1 MAKPAVSVFMDV
13 EDPVNPAADSAALD
27 FASLFSEAGIRG
39 SFCLTGDKCRTLLER
54 GRLDVADAYR
64 PHCLGLH
71 TNGHSRHPS
80 TMELLADLSFEDGCV
95 AAFEEELKGFEAFQ
109 DLFGGSP
116 TFWGGAGNTWSPE
129 ITDALKRLGI
139 PAFSYALTAVP
150 NHAVHRF
157 NGLVALPQT
166 VSVSEDAWTDDPNAG
181 TKALERIQSF
191 EGPWLGVFVGHPTR
205 FRHVDYWDLAYYAGQ
220 TPPQPVLTAEQPP
233 ERYEEAKGRLRSFLK
248 ELQGLATV
256 VGVDEALAL
265 PWNFRAPNER
275 EHAFFR
281 THTAENIRNA
291 ARWPIHRPNLDPDL
305 IVAKTLAL
313 EESLAIGQA

>member
-1 MAKPAVSVFMDV
+1 MAKLAVSVFMDV
-13 EDPVNPAADSAALD
+13 EDPVNPAADDAALD
-27 FASLFSEAGIRG
+27 FASLFSEVGIRG

-95 AAFEEELKGFEAFQ
+95 AAYDEELKGFEAFQ
-109 DLFGGSP
+109 NLLGQSP

-139 PAFSYALTAVP
+139 PAFTYALTAVP
-150 NHAVHRF
+150 NHAVHHF

-166 VSVSEDAWTDDPNAG
+166 VSVGEDVWADDPAVG
-181 TKALERIQSF
+181 EEALARIRDF

-220 TPPQPVLTAEQPP
+220 TPPEPVLTAEQSP
-233 ERYEEAKGRLRSFLK
+233 ERYDDAKGNLRRFLIG
-248 ELQGLATV
+248 LQEVATV
-256 VGVDEALAL
+256 IGVDEALAL
-265 PWNFRAPNER
+265 PWEFRAPSEEER
-275 EHAFFR
+275 AFFR
-281 THTAENIRNA
+281 ERTAERIRNA
-291 ARWPIHRPNLDPDL
+291 ARWPIHRPDLDPEN

-313 EESLAIGQA
+313 EDTVAIGTA